1 MMNEIIMENAWH
13 TTKDMAAMLGIE
25 TVTVRKYAL
34 ALEKAGYIISRD
46 DKDRRTYSDVDAM
59 ALQQLFTLRER
70 SGMTV
75 EKSAEMVASR
85 FLAEQASSPAPVAA
99 AAETLPAAPSSSLLD
114 EVFARMNEL
123 IAMNKD
129 LSDRVTEQQ
138 NKMEGA
144 LQNRDERITQIL
156 MELRETKRAIATA
169 KEKKSVWKRLF
180 GLY

>member
-1 MMNEIIMENAWH
+1 MNEIIMENAWH

-75 EKSAEMVASR
+75 EKSAEMVASNFWLNR
-85 FLAEQASSPAPVAA
+85 PPPLLRLRRRQKPCLLLPLPLSWMKFLHE
-99 AAETLPAAPSSSLLD
+99 
-114 EVFARMNEL
+114 
-123 IAMNKD
+123 
-129 LSDRVTEQQ
+129 
-138 NKMEGA
+138 
-144 LQNRDERITQIL
+144 
-156 MELRETKRAIATA
+156 
-169 KEKKSVWKRLF
+169 
-180 GLY
+180 